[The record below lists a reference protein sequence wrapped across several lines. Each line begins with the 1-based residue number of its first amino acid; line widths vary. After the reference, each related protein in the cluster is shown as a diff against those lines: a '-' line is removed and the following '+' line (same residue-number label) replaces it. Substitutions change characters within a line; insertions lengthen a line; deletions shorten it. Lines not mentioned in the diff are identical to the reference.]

1 MTPSSAGQPT
11 AAFGSG
17 LRTKHGAAGARCV
30 LLLTR
35 TLLEHSGS
43 QPQGLRGDRR
53 ALELLST
60 LALAAGATRGASGQ
74 GVGAGERD
82 ALVPGEDGRAQRA
95 E

>member
-35 TLLEHSGS
+35 TLLESCVRGGGVR
-43 QPQGLRGDRR
+43 GL
-53 ALELLST
+53 A
-60 LALAAGATRGASGQ
+60 
-74 GVGAGERD
+74 
-82 ALVPGEDGRAQRA
+82 
-95 E
+95 